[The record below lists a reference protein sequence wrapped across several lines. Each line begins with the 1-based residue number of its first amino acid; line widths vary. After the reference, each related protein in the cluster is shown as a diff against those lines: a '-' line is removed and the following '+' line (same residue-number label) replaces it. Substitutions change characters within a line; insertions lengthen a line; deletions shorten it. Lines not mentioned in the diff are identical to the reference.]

1 MRKILVLLFLST
13 GVFAQ
18 QISVQNNELKYRT
31 SSGIATAANKDT
43 VAAQIANV
51 SFDTTPINSRIV
63 ADSIRINFKVDKV
76 TGKGLSTN
84 DYSNAA
90 VTTLSTNTTNIGL
103 LQADRNT
110 LFTSVAT
117 KVNSTQVGSQIAD
130 SLSGVSAGVSLSTNN
145 DFTGRNTFSGNT
157 ILGSTVDSGE
167 KLQVTG
173 TSKFSGNIISD
184 GNGFRDIGSSSINY
198 RIINV
203 KSVNARDDVYI
214 RPLGLNYSF
223 FVKVNNTE
231 AMKIFSENDGGRMQ
245 LQEGGTFVD
254 IPSARLSIN
263 STTEGFL
270 PPRMTE
276 AQKNAISAPAEGL
289 MIYQT
294 DGTKGWYGYNGT
306 AWVILN

>member
-1 MRKILVLLFLST
+1 V
-13 GVFAQ
+13 
-18 QISVQNNELKYRT
+18 
-31 SSGIATAANKDT
+31 
-43 VAAQIANV
+43 VA
-51 SFDTTPINSRIV
+51 
-63 ADSIRINFKVDKV
+63 
-76 TGKGLSTN
+76 
-84 DYSNAA
+84 
-90 VTTLSTNTTNIGL
+90 LSTNTTNIGL

-110 LFTSVAT
+110 LFASVAT
-117 KVNSTQVGSQIAD
+117 KVNSSQVGSQIAD
-130 SLSGVSAGVSLSTNN
+130 SLSGFSAGVSLSTNN
-145 DFTGRNTFSGNT
+145 NFTGRNTFSGNT

-276 AQKNAISAPAEGL
+276 AQKNAISAPAVGL
-289 MIYQT
+289 HIYQLNAT
-294 DGTKGWYGYNGT
+294 EGVYVYKSTGWAFAY
-306 AWVILN
+306 